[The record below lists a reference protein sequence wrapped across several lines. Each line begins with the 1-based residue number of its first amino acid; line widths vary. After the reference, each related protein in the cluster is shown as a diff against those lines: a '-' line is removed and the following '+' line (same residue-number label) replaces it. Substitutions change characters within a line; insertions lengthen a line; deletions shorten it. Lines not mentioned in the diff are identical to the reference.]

1 MPCTQVRKIEELLA
15 MLRERLHHSQC
26 SLRGLD
32 RKKLELEDELA
43 IKTDTLFIDETECM
57 GMRRSMS
64 INVF

>member
-1 MPCTQVRKIEELLA
+1 MKSYWRCCESACTIHQY
-15 MLRERLHHSQC
+15 

-64 INVF
+64 VNV